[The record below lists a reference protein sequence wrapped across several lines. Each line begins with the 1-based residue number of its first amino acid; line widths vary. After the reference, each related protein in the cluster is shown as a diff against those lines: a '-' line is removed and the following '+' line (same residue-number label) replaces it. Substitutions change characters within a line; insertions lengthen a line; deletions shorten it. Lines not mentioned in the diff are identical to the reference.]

1 MSRTKDDLI
10 NYRIQRARDT
20 LQAAKQ
26 LAEDAEQFVVVIT
39 LLAKQ

>member
-1 MSRTKDDLI
+1 MSRAKDDLI
-10 NYRIQRARDT
+10 SYRIQRAHDT
-20 LQAAKQ
+20 LQVAKH